1 MKKLM
6 IGLVLLA
13 ATSAVAQDTIYTR
26 NGETVAAKVYEI
38 TSTEIKYRK
47 PSNPDGPLYVMSK
60 DDVAVI
66 EYKNGSKDVF
76 QKDASGTTNSAQ
88 QNGNQVSNG
97 NTATTYYAPSRPRVN
112 VVIAPP
118 PVVIGA
124 PGWGY
129 YYRPYRYHRH
139 WRRGCW

>member
-1 MKKLM
+1 M
-6 IGLVLLA
+6 IALFFASA
-13 ATSAVAQDTIYTR
+13 ASALAQDTIYTR

-38 TSTEIKYRK
+38 TATEIKYRK

-60 DDVAVI
+60 EEVAVI

-76 QKDASGTTNSAQ
+76 QKEASNSTNAAPQ
-88 QNGNQVSNG
+88 NANQPNNGNG
-97 NTATTYYAPSRPRVN
+97 ATTYYAPARPRVN